1 MAERTKQSMKIK
13 KIIPTLTLILILV
26 LALAVRIYNIEG
38 APSGI
43 YPDEAVNG
51 IDALKTFYSGDYRW
65 FYTDNNG
72 REGLFMNLIALS
84 YHFFGITIL
93 GLKFPSIIF
102 GFLTVWGSYL
112 LSKELFRS
120 RRAGLLT
127 AFFVAFSF
135 WSINFSRI
143 AFRAIM
149 LPAIL
154 TFSFYFLFHGIRNNK
169 AFKLERLK
177 QYLYFAL
184 AGFVFGIGLHTYI
197 AFRIAPAILLILF
210 VALWITKKNFLR
222 DYWFPALIFIIF
234 SIASMSPMLLTF
246 YHHPAY
252 LNSRSGEISIFSPA
266 MNHGHL
272 LKTAGKS
279 LGLSL
284 VQYTFWGDQNWRH
297 NYPPYPILNPILG
310 ISFLIGLIYLIS
322 KWFHLLFLRFK
333 NNIRD
338 RKFYV
343 YSFLLAWFFGMLSP
357 EFLSAEGLPHA
368 LRAIGTLPA
377 TYIIATIPF
386 LWIFGKM
393 DTTKNKRNFKLS
405 VISLIIISL
414 VIISVGN
421 VIKYHYFWANN
432 PKQAESFEA
441 NLMSISNYLETLPN
455 NKKKIV
461 IAGNMQIIPIK
472 LFNYKMPNTYRVHQD
487 QLDYI
492 TRKLP
497 SKYDRNYIFIMTD
510 NQRWVVD
517 KLINLYPNLKL
528 RAFSKKINNRQ
539 QIIWTVQ
546 K

>member
-1 MAERTKQSMKIK
+1 MQIK
-13 KIIPTLTLILILV
+13 KIFPVLTLILILV
-26 LALAVRIYNIEG
+26 FALAVRIYNIDN

-51 IDALKTFYSGDYRW
+51 TDALHAFQTGNYKW

-72 REGLFMNLIALS
+72 REGLFMNLIAFS
-84 YHFFGITIL
+84 YHIFGITIL

-169 AFKLERLK
+169 AFKSERLK

-210 VALWITKKNFLR
+210 ITLWITKKNFLR

-234 SIASMSPMLLTF
+234 SIISMSPMLLTF
-246 YHHPAY
+246 YHHPEY
-252 LNSRSGEISIFSPA
+252 LNSRSGEISIFSPT

-343 YSFLLAWFFGMLSP
+343 YSFLLAWFFGMLAP

-377 TYIIATIPF
+377 TYMIATIPF
-386 LWIFGKM
+386 LWLLGKY
-393 DTTKNKRNFKLS
+393 DKIRPASPGLKFS
-405 VISLIIISL
+405 ISSLIILTILIIGIS
-414 VIISVGN
+414 N
-421 VIKYHYFWANN
+421 VIKYHFFWANN
-432 PKQAESFEA
+432 PRQAEAFESD
-441 NLMSISNYLETLPN
+441 LMDASNYLKALPA
-455 NKKKIV
+455 NKQKIV
-461 IAGNMQIIPIK
+461 IAENMQIVPIK
-472 LFNYKMPNTYRVHQD
+472 LFNYSMPHTYRVHQNG
-487 QLDYI
+487 LNNL
-492 TRKLP
+492 TKTLP
-497 SKYDRNYIFIMTD
+497 TSNSDNYVFILTD
-510 NQRWVVD
+510 KQRWVVD
-517 KLINLYPNLKL
+517 KLLAIYPNLKF
-528 RAFSKKINNRQ
+528 RVFSKNTNNKPK
-539 QIIWTVQ
+539 IIWTVQ

>member
-1 MAERTKQSMKIK
+1 MQIK
-13 KIIPTLTLILILV
+13 KIFPVLTLILILV
-26 LALAVRIYNIEG
+26 FALAVRIYNIDN

-51 IDALKTFYSGDYRW
+51 TDALHAFQTGNYKW

-72 REGLFMNLIALS
+72 REGLFMNLIAFS
-84 YHFFGITIL
+84 YHIFGITIL

-169 AFKLERLK
+169 AFKSERLK

-210 VALWITKKNFLR
+210 ITLWITKKNFLR

-234 SIASMSPMLLTF
+234 SIISMSPMLLTF
-246 YHHPAY
+246 YHHPEY
-252 LNSRSGEISIFSPA
+252 LNSRSGEISIFSPT

-343 YSFLLAWFFGMLSP
+343 YSFLLAWFFGMLAP

-377 TYIIATIPF
+377 TYMIATIPF
-386 LWIFGKM
+386 LWLLGKY
-393 DTTKNKRNFKLS
+393 DKIRPASPGLKFS
-405 VISLIIISL
+405 ISSLIILTILIIGIS
-414 VIISVGN
+414 N
-421 VIKYHYFWANN
+421 VIKYHFFWANN
-432 PKQAESFEA
+432 PRQAEAFESD
-441 NLMSISNYLETLPN
+441 LMDASNYLKALPA
-455 NKKKIV
+455 NKQKIV
-461 IAGNMQIIPIK
+461 IAGNMQIVPIK
-472 LFNYKMPNTYRVHQD
+472 LFNYSMPHTYRVHQNG
-487 QLDYI
+487 LNNL
-492 TRKLP
+492 TKTLP
-497 SKYDRNYIFIMTD
+497 TSNSDNYVFILTD
-510 NQRWVVD
+510 KQRWVVD
-517 KLINLYPNLKL
+517 KLLAIYPNLKF
-528 RAFSKKINNRQ
+528 RVFSKNTNNKPK
-539 QIIWTVQ
+539 IIWTVQ

>member
-1 MAERTKQSMKIK
+1 MKIK
-13 KIIPTLTLILILV
+13 KIVPILLLTLIL
-26 LALAVRIYNIEG
+26 AFAFAVRIYNIEK

-51 IDALKTFYSGDYRW
+51 IDALKTFYSGNYKW

-84 YHFFGITIL
+84 YHIFGVTIL

-102 GFLTVWGSYL
+102 GFLTVLGSYL

-120 RRAGLLT
+120 RRAGLFT

-149 LPAIL
+149 LPTIL
-154 TFSFYFLFHGIRNNK
+154 TFSFYFLFRGIRNNIASK
-169 AFKLERLK
+169 SERLK
-177 QYLYFAL
+177 QYFYFAI

-210 VALWITKKNFLR
+210 IALWITKTKFLR
-222 DYWFPALIFIIF
+222 DYWLPALIFIIF
-234 SIASMSPMLLTF
+234 SLFSMAPMLSDF
-246 YHHPAY
+246 YHHPEH
-252 LNSRSGEISIFSPA
+252 LSSRSGEISIFSPA

-310 ISFLIGLIYLIS
+310 ISFLIGLVYLIS
-322 KWFHLLFLRFK
+322 KWFHLLFLRFRH
-333 NNIRD
+333 NIRD
-338 RKFYV
+338 RKFYI
-343 YSFLLAWFFGMLSP
+343 YSFLLAWFFGMLAP

-377 TYIIATIPF
+377 TYIITTIPF
-386 LWIFGKM
+386 LWILGKL
-393 DTTKNKRNFKLS
+393 DTTKHKPGFK
-405 VISLIIISL
+405 LIIISL
-414 VIISVGN
+414 ITIALIIVSFGN

-432 PKQAESFEA
+432 HKQAESFES
-441 NLMSISNYLETLPN
+441 NLMGISDYLETLPKN
-455 NKKKIV
+455 TKKIV
-461 IAGNMQIIPIK
+461 IAGNMQIVPIK

-487 QLDYI
+487 KLDSV
-492 TRKLP
+492 KKVLP
-497 SKYDRNYIFIMTD
+497 VEYDSDYIFILTD
-510 NQRWVVD
+510 NQRWVAD
-517 KLINLYPNLKL
+517 KIVSLYPNLKL
-528 RAFSKKINNRQ
+528 RAFAKKLNGHQ
-539 QIIWTVQ
+539 QKIWTVQ